1 MDFQLLIPS
10 AAIALLVVCAAI
22 GILLFI
28 KGQANRR
35 LKDRLQDVILLE
47 DDDTKGKS
55 VILRDM
61 DLSTIPLF
69 NHFLQ
74 NAKWAHRLDTL
85 LVQGDINLRLGSFIL
100 IMLII
105 AVLGIIAG
113 YHFTDH
119 ILISLGIGLF
129 LGWIPLVYAKQKK
142 LKRVRK
148 FEMQFPDALDMLTN
162 ALRAGMAL
170 TGAVQ
175 VVAEESPD
183 PVAREFGILL
193 EENRLGLDM
202 KEALRKLG
210 GRIDSAELRL
220 FVTAVIL
227 QRETGGNLAEILE
240 GTAAVIRDRFR
251 ILGDVRSMTAQA
263 KLSGMIL
270 VVLPIV
276 MAMIIMT
283 IAPDY
288 LKGLVADPI
297 GRYLIM
303 SAVLLQ
309 VTGYFIMRRIVN
321 IKV

>member
-10 AAIALLVVCAAI
+10 LAIALLIICAAI
-22 GILLFI
+22 GLSLFI
-28 KGQANRR
+28 KNQANRR
-35 LKDRLQDVILLE
+35 IKDRLQDVILYDDE
-47 DDDTKGKS
+47 DTQVKS

-61 DLSTIPLF
+61 DLSTIPLI
-69 NHFLQ
+69 NHLLK
-74 NAKWAHRLDTL
+74 NAKWAQRLDTL
-85 LVQGDINLRLGSFIL
+85 LVQGDIKLRLGSFIL
-100 IMLII
+100 LMLAVAFIGTIVAYYFSKILLVAI
-105 AVLGIIAG
+105 A
-113 YHFTDH
+113 
-119 ILISLGIGLF
+119 IGF
-129 LGWIPLVYAKQKK
+129 CVGWIPLLYAKQKK
-142 LKRVRK
+142 VKRVRK
-148 FEMQFPDALDMLTN
+148 FEEQFPDALDMLTN

-170 TGAVQ
+170 TGAIQ

-210 GRIDSAELRL
+210 GRVDSAELRL

-263 KLSGMIL
+263 RLSGLIL
-270 VVLPIV
+270 VVMPLV
-276 MAMIIMT
+276 LAMIIMGM
-283 IAPDY
+283 APDY

-297 GRYLIM
+297 GRYLIVT
-303 SAVLLQ
+303 AVLLQ
-309 VTGYFIMRRIVN
+309 ITGYLIMRRIVN